1 MCAQCT
7 RPCLRDL
14 IPPSRDISIFVS
26 LLPHR
31 TRRRRRRRHTH
42 ARHRAEFSL
51 AMSYIIA
58 AIYLMR
64 WPMTRFYIVAHN
76 LRQSK
81 AREKE
86 REKKNEIIIR
96 VSAPGTYCA
105 LHSLTRRDR
114 QAESTQKRKNF
125 FQCVDSDGA
134 ILLHFVWCVARTKHT
149 YTIEPLNTLC
159 VTSNGCTEKYSFALV
174 REMMIYWASFII
186 EYICLG

>member
-1 MCAQCT
+1 
-7 RPCLRDL
+7 
-14 IPPSRDISIFVS
+14 
-26 LLPHR
+26 
-31 TRRRRRRRHTH
+31 
-42 ARHRAEFSL
+42 
-51 AMSYIIA
+51 
-58 AIYLMR
+58 
-64 WPMTRFYIVAHN
+64 MTRFYIVAHN

-134 ILLHFVWCVARTKHT
+134 ILLHFV
-149 YTIEPLNTLC
+149 
-159 VTSNGCTEKYSFALV
+159 
-174 REMMIYWASFII
+174 
-186 EYICLG
+186 